1 MEDAMSRRVPKQT
14 TPIGITLLTVLWL
27 TLPLGGRSAP
37 RTAIP
42 FQHVV
47 IDAHPPPNQESKTVG
62 DLNGD
67 GYIDVI
73 TSSTTK
79 GGMVWYEY
87 PKWHKHI
94 IDLGGSFTTDMQ
106 AADVDG
112 DGDLDIVVPQSDA
125 KEVRWYENPR
135 PSGDPAVSPWKEH
148 FIVNYRE
155 FEFEYAHD
163 VEVGDLNGDGKLDVV
178 ICNQK
183 WEPPRP
189 VNKPETVILFQ
200 NEPDSW
206 TPVLVSRTYG
216 EGTMII
222 DINGDGRPD
231 ILRPGF
237 WLEAPTD
244 PKHGN
249 WVEHVIIA
257 GWPDRAGVAAADVNQ
272 DGHVD
277 VLLAPAESAG
287 RLSWFETVDPMKDRW
302 TEHVIDPSIDFV
314 HTFKIADIDLD
325 GSPDVVFAE
334 MQQSARKRVGFFLTR
349 GKASQW
355 ELQVVGT
362 TGSHNLRVADI
373 DNDGD
378 VDIVG
383 ANFNSKDDP
392 NHGPIDLW
400 RNLLND
406 RREAKMKGSA
416 LVSGTERGDGI

>member
-1 MEDAMSRRVPKQT
+1 MPSRILQRYVL
-14 TPIGITLLTVLWL
+14 IGTAFLGFLWSALLSSN
-27 TLPLGGRSAP
+27 GGPSPA
-37 RTAIP
+37 TIP

-47 IDAHPPPNQESKTVG
+47 IDATPPPNQESKTVG
-62 DLNGD
+62 DINGD

-73 TSSTTK
+73 TSSTIK

-87 PKWHKHI
+87 PEWRKHI
-94 IDLGGSFTTDMQ
+94 IDPSGSFTTDMQ
-106 AADVDG
+106 AADIDG
-112 DGDLDIVVPQSDA
+112 DGDLDIVVPQSDV
-125 KEVRWYENPR
+125 KEVRWYENPGT
-135 PSGDPAVSPWKEH
+135 SGYPTTAPWKAH
-148 FIVNYRE
+148 SILNYRE

-163 VEVGDLNGDGKLDVV
+163 VEVGDLNADGKLDVV

-200 NEPDSW
+200 NQPDSW
-206 TPVLVSRTYG
+206 SPVLISRTYG
-216 EGTMII
+216 EGTVIVDI
-222 DINGDGRPD
+222 DGDGRLD

-237 WLEAPTD
+237 WLEAPED
-244 PKHGN
+244 PVHGN
-249 WVEHVIIA
+249 WVEHTIIA

-272 DGHVD
+272 DGRLD
-277 VLLAPAESAG
+277 ILLAPAESAA
-287 RLSWFETVDPMKDRW
+287 RLSWFETADPTRDNW

-334 MQQSARKRVGFFLTR
+334 MQQSTRKRVGFFLNHGR
-349 GKASQW
+349 ASIW
-355 ELQVVGT
+355 ELQVVAT

-378 VDIVG
+378 IDIVG
-383 ANFNSKDDP
+383 ANFDSAKDP
-392 NHGPIDLW
+392 NHGPVDLW

-406 RREAKMKGSA
+406 QRK
-416 LVSGTERGDGI
+416 SGAQ